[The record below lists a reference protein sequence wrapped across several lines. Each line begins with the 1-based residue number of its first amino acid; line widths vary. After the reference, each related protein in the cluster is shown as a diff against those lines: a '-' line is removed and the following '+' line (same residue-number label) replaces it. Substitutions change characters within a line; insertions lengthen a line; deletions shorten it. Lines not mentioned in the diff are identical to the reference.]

1 MPEREDFTTRA
12 ITAVQDQPDAP
23 RKDDPRAFAI
33 EAARLLADSHCEDL
47 VVFDVRELSPVTQYI
62 LIASGTSD
70 RQIKAL
76 GGHVSELGREL
87 GFGRIGS
94 EQDGATTWLVLDY
107 VEVMVHL
114 FEPVTRA
121 HYDLELL
128 WGDAPR
134 VSWHRG

>member
-1 MPEREDFTTRA
+1 M
-12 ITAVQDQPDAP
+12 I
-23 RKDDPRAFAI
+23 
-33 EAARLLADSHCEDL
+33 
-47 VVFDVRELSPVTQYI
+47 FDVRDLSPVTKYI
-62 LIASGTSD
+62 LIATGTSD

-94 EQDGATTWLVLDY
+94 EKDAAATWVVLDY

-134 VSWHRG
+134 VPWHRG